1 MRPRLRSLW
10 WTLICEA
17 EGVQR
22 STVFT
27 NLWNRVQDGTQKTI
41 KLLDFGTITSRFK
54 LLQIVSLTEV
64 SLSME
69 SFLSNGED
77 RTGFLLSD
85 ANLGLLFLNSSS
97 PAFLQPEPVAWQ
109 LRVLSRLNHALLGF
123 TLFGSTS
130 CFNSSCTY
138 FMSLAV
144 RGLTST
150 YAPRGNKHIS

>member
-1 MRPRLRSLW
+1 MLFIDFIGFIIEYFRAAVPAAIILKCRNAIVTSLVRPRLRSLW

-77 RTGFLLSD
+77 RTGFL
-85 ANLGLLFLNSSS
+85 FLMQTWDCFS
-97 PAFLQPEPVAWQ
+97 LI
-109 LRVLSRLNHALLGF
+109 RVLRRFFNLNLSPDSF
-123 TLFGSTS
+123 E
-130 CFNSSCTY
+130 CF
-138 FMSLAV
+138 
-144 RGLTST
+144 
-150 YAPRGNKHIS
+150 PD